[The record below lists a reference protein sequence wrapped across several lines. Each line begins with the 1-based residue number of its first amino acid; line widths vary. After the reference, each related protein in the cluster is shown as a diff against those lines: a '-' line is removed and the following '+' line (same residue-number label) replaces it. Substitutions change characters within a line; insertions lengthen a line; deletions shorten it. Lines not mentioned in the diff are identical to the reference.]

1 MYTFYFTVHRL
12 AEWDTVYSK
21 LACTSHQLSQ
31 YEELLYSCTKK
42 QQNRF
47 NGTRKCEA
55 ITEEQYFATARELE
69 KLYAALDALKW
80 SAWIGLVNAN
90 Y

>member
-1 MYTFYFTVHRL
+1 MYTFYFTMRKL

-21 LACTSHQLSQ
+21 LACTNHQSSP
-31 YEELLYSCTKK
+31 YEELLYCSMEK
-42 QQNRF
+42 QSRF
-47 NGTRKCEA
+47 NGTREHEA
-55 ITEEQYFATARELE
+55 ITEEQYSATAREAE
-69 KLYAALDALKW
+69 KLHPALDALKW